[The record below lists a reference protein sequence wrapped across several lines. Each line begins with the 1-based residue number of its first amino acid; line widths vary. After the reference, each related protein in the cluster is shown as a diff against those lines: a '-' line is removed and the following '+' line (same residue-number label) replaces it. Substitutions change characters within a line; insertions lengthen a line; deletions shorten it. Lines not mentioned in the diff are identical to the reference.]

1 MKLQAPEGTPS
12 ISFEGVEVFAVNG
25 IIDVPEAYVA
35 LAVESFGFKH
45 LVEDDF
51 VQAAPVLP
59 GSKDAADEGDISKLS
74 RNALFA
80 ALKKLGVAVAV
91 PITNDA
97 LRALL
102 AASRAEAPV
111 EAKPVIE
118 PVIEP
123 VIAPVVLVVDPSA
136 PAPAE
141 ENE

>member
-12 ISFEGVEVFAVNG
+12 ISFDGVEVFAVNG
-25 IIDVPEAYVA
+25 IIDVPEAHA
-35 LAVESFGFKH
+35 ARAVESFGFRH

-59 GSKDAADEGDISKLS
+59 GSKDAADEDDISKLG
-74 RNALFA
+74 RNGLFA

-102 AASRAEAPV
+102 ATSRAEAPV
-111 EAKPVIE
+111 VATPVE
-118 PVIEP
+118 PVVAP
-123 VIAPVVLVVDPSA
+123 VVIAPVVSVVDPVT
-136 PAPAE
+136 PAE

>member
-25 IIDVPEAYVA
+25 IVDVPEAYVD

-59 GSKDAADEGDISKLS
+59 GSKDAADEDDISKLS
-74 RNALFA
+74 RNGLFA

-102 AASRAEAPV
+102 ATSRAEAPAV
-111 EAKPVIE
+111 VTPVAPVIE
-118 PVIEP
+118 QV
-123 VIAPVVLVVDPSA
+123 VIAPVVPVVDPGTLT
-136 PAPAE
+136 E
-141 ENE
+141 EHE